1 MFFEGLGTAVPKR
14 RYTQAECLEAFQNA
28 PVFAR
33 LERRSQV
40 LLRKVLLGDNGIAT
54 RHFALDAIGD
64 TFELTPDML
73 HARFAQHAP
82 ALAEAAARNALRE
95 AGVTAEA
102 VDAVIASTCTGYLC
116 PGLTSYVS
124 ERLGLRRNV
133 LALDLVGQGCGAAM
147 PNLRAAEALIA
158 ANRSARVLSVC
169 TEVCSAASYLDDDP
183 GVLISACLFGDGA
196 AAAVL
201 SGEPSPQ
208 QRNVRWHTAGTTFSA
223 EDRDYLRFDQRDGKL
238 RNLLGRQVPT
248 LAAKHAE
255 TVLTE
260 TLTRTELS
268 REQIMGWVLHG
279 GGRDVLSA
287 LRDRLGL
294 REEHVRCSREVLRD
308 CGNMSSPSVLFAL
321 QRALAANQ
329 PGGWWWVVAV
339 FVWRRVQLPRR
350 VAARGLKTAAHEH
363 NEHNRAASRGPGTD
377 R

>member
-54 RHFALDAIGD
+54 RHFALNPIGD

-82 ALAEAAARNALRE
+82 ALAEAAARNALR
-95 AGVTAEA
+95 
-102 VDAVIASTCTGYLC
+102 D
-116 PGLTSYVS
+116 
-124 ERLGLRRNV
+124 
-133 LALDLVGQGCGAAM
+133 LDLVGQGCGAAM

-329 PGGWWWVVAV
+329 PGGWWWLSSFGAG
-339 FVWRRVQLPRR
+339 FSCHGALLRV
-350 VAARGLKTAAHEH
+350 
-363 NEHNRAASRGPGTD
+363 D
-377 R
+377 